1 MIIEPI
7 NQADKTKLF
16 LLLDKLTK
24 SFSGR
29 NVAFV
34 ITTNSAYLGTI
45 VILVTGKRG
54 TVQKVL
60 NFVYNQATG
69 DWEVYSDNH
78 VYKLL
83 DISEASS
90 IVKNKITKLQTI
102 LTKI

>member
-1 MIIEPI
+1 MIIELI
-7 NQADKTKLF
+7 NESEKTKLF

-34 ITTNSAYLGTI
+34 ITANSAYLGTI

-60 NFVYNQATG
+60 NFAYNQVTG
-69 DWEVYSDNH
+69 DWEVYSDSH

-90 IVKNKITKLQTI
+90 IVKNKVTKLQTI